1 MADTTRTEQQSR
13 RHGWTVIACFALLAA
28 ATQLLWLTYAPITTG
43 TAHHYHVSESAV
55 GWLSEIFPLLYV
67 VLAIP
72 AGKVLDRSLH
82 GGLSAGA
89 LLTVAGGLLRLVG
102 DDFAWALAGQ
112 VVVALAQPLVLNSI
126 TKLANERLPEHERH
140 EGIAIGSAGMMVG
153 MLMALVLGSALGGG
167 RIHTLLVIGAVF
179 AVLAVGALLLALRL
193 PGAGVSSGAA
203 RRGAAGAARR
213 GAAGAGVGAGDG
225 AARRPLGTAR
235 RPLGTARRPLREVW
249 TDGQVRVLAG
259 LVFVGFGVFI
269 ALTTW
274 LQALLNHYGVSASAA
289 GAVLVAMVLL
299 GAVGSGVL
307 APPVIARG
315 AEQRLIGASI
325 AAGVGGSVV
334 LAFVHVFAVD
344 AVVLAVMGMLLLTD
358 LPVILELAERR
369 AGNDGGTVAAL
380 MWLAGNAGGLV
391 VAVLVQAL
399 VHHPLPAF
407 LLLAA
412 CGCAAIPL
420 VRRLGGGAGV
430 VGAPGAGA
438 GPVEVEAGVGRV

>member
-1 MADTTRTEQQSR
+1 MHDVTGTEQQHR
-13 RHGWTVIACFALLAA
+13 RHGWTVIGAFALVAA

-43 TAHHYHVSESAV
+43 TAHHYRVSESAV
-55 GWLSEIFPLLYV
+55 GWLSQIFPLLYV

-72 AGKVLDRSLH
+72 AGKLLDRSLH
-82 GGLSAGA
+82 GGLAAGA
-89 LLTVAGGLLRLVG
+89 LLTVLGGLLRLVG
-102 DDFAWALAGQ
+102 DDFTWALAGQ
-112 VVVALAQPLVLNSI
+112 CVVAVAQPLVLGSI
-126 TKLANERLPEHERH
+126 SKLADERLSESERH
-140 EGIAIGSAGMMVG
+140 EGIAAGSAGMMVG
-153 MLMALVLGSALGGG
+153 MLLALVLASVLGGA

-179 AVLAVGALLLALRL
+179 ATLATVALLIALRL
-193 PGAGVSSGAA
+193 PGAAPRLLAA
-203 RRGAAGAARR
+203 
-213 GAAGAGVGAGDG
+213 D
-225 AARRPLGTAR
+225 
-235 RPLGTARRPLREVW
+235 ARRPLRVVW

-274 LQALLNHYGVSASAA
+274 LQALLDHYGVSANAA

-299 GAVGSGVL
+299 GAVGSAAV

-325 AAGVGGSVV
+325 LAGVGGSVV
-334 LAFVHVFAVD
+334 LALVHVFAVD
-344 AVVLAVMGMLLLTD
+344 AVVLGVMGMLLLTD

-369 AGNDGGTVAAL
+369 AGHDGGTVAGL
-380 MWLAGNAGGLV
+380 MWLSGNAGGLV

-420 VRRLGGGAGV
+420 VGRLRGAVGAGMV
-430 VGAPGAGA
+430 AG
-438 GPVEVEAGVGRV
+438 

>member
-1 MADTTRTEQQSR
+1 MPDTTRTEQQSR
-13 RHGWTVIACFALLAA
+13 RHGWTVIGCFALVAA

-43 TAHHYHVSESAV
+43 TAHHYHVSEAAV

-82 GGLSAGA
+82 GGLVAGT
-89 LLTVAGGLLRLVG
+89 LLTVLGGLLRLLS

-112 VVVALAQPLVLNSI
+112 CVVAVAQPFVLNSI
-126 TKLANERLPEHERH
+126 TKLADERLPERERH
-140 EGIAIGSAGMMVG
+140 EGIGIGSAGMMVG
-153 MLMALVLGSALGGG
+153 MLLALVLGSALGGG
-167 RIHTLLVIGAVF
+167 GIHTLLVIGAVF
-179 AVLAVGALLLALRL
+179 AVLAAAALLAALRL
-193 PGAGVSSGAA
+193 PGAAPSAS
-203 RRGAAGAARR
+203 
-213 GAAGAGVGAGDG
+213 
-225 AARRPLGTAR
+225 PTTA
-235 RPLGTARRPLREVW
+235 ARRPLREVW

-259 LVFVGFGVFI
+259 LVFLGFGVFI
-269 ALTTW
+269 ALATW
-274 LQALLNHYGVSASAA
+274 LQALLNHYGVSASSA

-299 GAVGSGVL
+299 GAIGSAAL
-307 APPVIARG
+307 APAVIARG
-315 AEQRLIGASI
+315 AEPRLIGASLVVDV
-325 AAGVGGSVV
+325 AGSVV
-334 LAFVHVFAVD
+334 IALVHVFVLD
-344 AVVLAVMGMLLLTD
+344 AFILAVMGMLLLTN

-420 VRRLGGGAGV
+420 VGRLR
-430 VGAPGAGA
+430 AGA
-438 GPVEVEAGVGRV
+438 ATRGVAEVEVGV